1 VTPPAQPQPVQEA
14 ELLSDLERAA
24 RPSFRRRVIAGP
36 VGLALLLAGGGLLVR
51 IAILI
56 VQGQDATVHYQWLF
70 TAAACLLAGVALLLI
85 TLPKIVPADRGDR
98 KPTPVTNG

>member
-1 VTPPAQPQPVQEA
+1 MTPPAQPQPVQEA